1 MFTTDFGFEEVY
13 PMKTK
18 ADAYDC
24 LNQFC
29 TTYGILKHI
38 VVDNAAEENW
48 GNWNSIQKKFLLMQS
63 TTEPGF
69 PWQNRTEGEIK
80 EHKRHTNRI
89 MAIEKAPR
97 WTWSF
102 ASKYTARL
110 RRKLARDTA
119 DGRSPE
125 ERLTGETHDISEFLH
140 FNFYGWCKFRD
151 SPSFPGDEEIYGCWL
166 GPADNVGQA
175 MCYWILKENGKVV
188 ARSTVRPLTD
198 EELHDENEKARCFE
212 FDKNVQEIIGGY
224 EDLSLLDDE
233 DFRNDELELPIE
245 DSEAV
250 DDVKLRREV
259 KDDLV
264 SGPDPF
270 IGAKVYMPHG
280 DRTEI
285 AKVLGRKRGPDG
297 NYIGRAHANPILDSR
312 QFIIEFPDGDQQDI
326 AYNML
331 AEHLF
336 SQVDEEGNQYQMFKA
351 IIGHRR
357 KKDAVDKADQY
368 TIHKNGK

>member
-1 MFTTDFGFEEVY
+1 
-13 PMKTK
+13 
-18 ADAYDC
+18 
-24 LNQFC
+24 
-29 TTYGILKHI
+29 
-38 VVDNAAEENW
+38 
-48 GNWNSIQKKFLLMQS
+48 
-63 TTEPGF
+63 
-69 PWQNRTEGEIK
+69 
-80 EHKRHTNRI
+80 
-89 MAIEKAPR
+89 
-97 WTWSF
+97 
-102 ASKYTARL
+102 
-110 RRKLARDTA
+110 
-119 DGRSPE
+119 
-125 ERLTGETHDISEFLH
+125 
-140 FNFYGWCKFRD
+140 
-151 SPSFPGDEEIYGCWL
+151 
-166 GPADNVGQA
+166 